1 MALRHPDETHP
12 MLRAG
17 VGLTLTVSLSVVA
30 GMVDAIGF
38 SQSGEFVSF
47 MSGNTTKMAIAFSDG
62 DGTRGRRL
70 LMVLALFVIGNVMGA
85 IVAKLG
91 GRRHGTV
98 LLTYVGVLLAVAAGL
113 PALPGVV
120 DTLGLEGLPGFAGL
134 VSPRAITMPALVLS
148 ILAMGALNSAVETV
162 EGVGLGLTYV
172 TGALSKFGRGLG
184 KLMMGER
191 RFDWMLHLG
200 PFLGLVVGAYL
211 GNLLDDRIGRPALWM
226 PCGLVFLL
234 VLGSAVA
241 PEDWQRRFI

>member
-1 MALRHPDETHP
+1 MAISHPDETHP
-12 MLRAG
+12 LLRAG
-17 VGLTLTVSLSVVA
+17 VGLALTASLSIVA
-30 GMVDAIGF
+30 GMTDAIGF

-70 LMVLALFVIGNVMGA
+70 LMVLALFVIGNVLGA

-98 LLTYVGVLLAVAAGL
+98 LLLYVGVLLALAAGL

-120 DTLGLEGLPGFAGL
+120 DTLGLENLPGFGRL
-134 VSPRAITMPALVLS
+134 VSPRAITLPSLVLS
-148 ILAMGALNSAVETV
+148 ILAMGALNSAVESV

-184 KLMMGER
+184 KLIMGER
-191 RFDWMLHLG
+191 KFDWVLHLG
-200 PFLGLVVGAYL
+200 PFLGLVIGAFV
-211 GNLLDDRIGRPALWM
+211 GNLLDDRIGRSALWM
-226 PCGLVFLL
+226 PCGVVFLL
-234 VLGSAVA
+234 ALCSVLV
-241 PEDWQRRFI
+241 PESWQRKFI